1 MDSAMNTMGEGIESK
16 ETIKRTEK
24 EDGSYE
30 EIRVEQVDGG
40 FIKSVSTRSKDGN
53 GDWKYENNKSVHSKN
68 PFDDDDK
75 EESKEKSLAEKLEAF
90 IKND

>member
-1 MDSAMNTMGEGIESK
+1 MDDAMNTMGEGIESK

-30 EIRVEQVDGG
+30 EIRVQQVEGG
-40 FIKSVSTRSKDGN
+40 FIKSVSTRKKDADGN
-53 GDWKYENNKSVHSKN
+53 WQYKNDKSVHTED
-68 PFDDDDK
+68 PLEEK
-75 EESKEKSLAEKLEAF
+75 EEAKEKSLAEKLEAF